1 MGSGQ
6 GTSVLELV
14 QTFEKVTGVKV
25 PYTIEA
31 RREGDIE
38 SMYAN
43 CNLAKNDLG
52 WTAKYTLED
61 MCRLRFMHKL
71 IIKIHILNYNILGK
85 DFWKWHTMN
94 PNGYKTNDT
103 TNMNGNMK
111 NY

>member
-31 RREGDIE
+31 RREGDIV

-43 CNLAKNDLG
+43 CDLAKNDLG
-52 WTAKYTLED
+52 WTTKHTLED
-61 MCRLRFMHKL
+61 MCRLHYKL
-71 IIKIHILNYNILGK
+71 HLN
-85 DFWKWHTMN
+85 T
-94 PNGYKTNDT
+94 
-103 TNMNGNMK
+103 
-111 NY
+111 